1 MELCIVLGAAAL
13 ACLPLIARKTS
24 RAIAL
29 AAMLLAATALTAA
42 ALRGHERTHDTEGAE
57 RATHLPRTVADG
69 GYVSSD
75 ACRACH
81 PAQYATWHETSHRTM
96 TQPASRDA
104 ILASFDDVQ
113 LTANGQAYRL
123 RRTGDDFWVDVG
135 GSQTDRRQVVMVT
148 GSHHQQ
154 RYWLRGAGGN
164 SLPPFPFAHPIGR
177 GPRGAGRGALPVP

>member
-29 AAMLLAATALTAA
+29 AAMLLAATALTAP
-42 ALRGHERTHDTEGAE
+42 ALRGHARTHDAEVAE
-57 RATHLPRTVADG
+57 RATQLPRTVADG

-81 PAQYATWHETSHRTM
+81 PAQYATWHETYHRTM

-135 GSQTDRRQVVMVT
+135 GAQ
-148 GSHHQQ
+148 
-154 RYWLRGAGGN
+154 
-164 SLPPFPFAHPIGR
+164 PHPTQA
-177 GPRGAGRGALPVP
+177 PLATPS